1 MKEIDLDDLQAAA
14 FVLAKGY
21 PLVRTDG
28 PPYRK
33 TFIFQ
38 DVPEHVLV
46 GFYSGQ
52 AEVNAKGLFEAYRT
66 LRAIA
71 RQALQ
76 ERNRNRNYAT
86 TTHATSS

>member
-1 MKEIDLDDLQAAA
+1 MTELDDLQAAA

-21 PLVRTDG
+21 PLMRAEG

-33 TFIFQ
+33 TFVFENVPP
-38 DVPEHVLV
+38 DVLS

-52 AEVNAKGLFEAYRT
+52 AEVSGRRLFDAYRT

-71 RQALQ
+71 RQTLQ
-76 ERNRNRNYAT
+76 EQERKRNHVSTNRN
-86 TTHATSS
+86 